1 MEVKVSKKID
11 SFLREYKLN
20 IAKKINELKLNE
32 HPQINELITYIY
44 EYENLIISNEDVTR
58 KKRIK
63 NTVPQFERCTAKR
76 SNGEQC
82 TRRKKD
88 DECFCGT
95 HIKGTPHGII
105 NQETSENE
113 QYKKVSVW
121 IQEISGISY
130 YIDNNYNVYNMED
143 IIQSKMNPRVIYKWK
158 KSDDDDYEIIQ

>member
-82 TRRKKD
+82 TRRRKD

-158 KSDDDDYEIIQ
+158 KSDDNDYEIIQ

>member
-1 MEVKVSKKID
+1 METKVCKKID
-11 SFLREYKLN
+11 SYLREYKLN
-20 IAKKINELKLNE
+20 IAKKINELGLNE
-32 HPQINELITYIY
+32 HKNINELITYIY

-82 TRRKKD
+82 TRRRKD

-105 NQETSENE
+105 NQDTSGSE
-113 QYKKVSVW
+113 QYKKVNVW

-143 IIQSKMNPRVIYKWK
+143 IIQNKMNPRVIYKWK
-158 KSDDDDYEIIQ
+158 KSNEDDYEIIQ

>member
-82 TRRKKD
+82 TRRRKD